1 MVAKYQKEHEVA
13 YYECDINQTMTFPA
27 MLGVA
32 IKVSEEQSAVLERGP
47 EYIRSFGLTW
57 IITTYHITV
66 NRLPMVGEQIMV
78 STQAKEYNKYFCY
91 RYFWL
96 HDAQGNELVKIE
108 SVFALMDLET
118 RKVSSV
124 PDEIVAPFESE
135 KIKRIKR
142 YPKINSPEKGH
153 FLPYRVRFYDIDS
166 NQHVNNAMY
175 FNWLLDVLGYEFLTT
190 HQVKEITI
198 RFDREVEYGN
208 LVESHFETI
217 RDENDLETLHEI
229 RIGETTYCEAAMKW
243 HERTKNNE
251 NN

>member
-1 MVAKYQKEHEVA
+1 
-13 YYECDINQTMTFPA
+13 MTFPA

-32 IKVSEEQSAVLERGP
+32 IKVSEEQSAVLLERGP

-96 HDAQGNELVKIE
+96 HDAQGNECSEEDPSRFCIDG
-108 SVFALMDLET
+108 FGNP

-124 PDEIVAPFESE
+124 PDEIVAPTESE

-142 YPKINSPEKGH
+142 YPKSIPQKKGH
-153 FLPYRVRFYDIDS
+153 FYLIGVS
-166 NQHVNNAMY
+166 
-175 FNWLLDVLGYEFLTT
+175 VL
-190 HQVKEITI
+190 
-198 RFDREVEYGN
+198 
-208 LVESHFETI
+208 
-217 RDENDLETLHEI
+217 
-229 RIGETTYCEAAMKW
+229 
-243 HERTKNNE
+243 
-251 NN
+251 

>member
-47 EYIRSFGLTW
+47 EYIRSLTDMDHYY
-57 IITTYHITV
+57 YHITV

-124 PDEIVAPFESE
+124 PDEIVAPLKVRKSSASSA
-135 KIKRIKR
+135 IL
-142 YPKINSPEKGH
+142 KINSPEKGH
-153 FLPYRVRFYDIDS
+153 FYL
-166 NQHVNNAMY
+166 
-175 FNWLLDVLGYEFLTT
+175 
-190 HQVKEITI
+190 
-198 RFDREVEYGN
+198 
-208 LVESHFETI
+208 
-217 RDENDLETLHEI
+217 
-229 RIGETTYCEAAMKW
+229 IGFGFMISTAISTSTMQCILIGCWMF
-243 HERTKNNE
+243 
-251 NN
+251 